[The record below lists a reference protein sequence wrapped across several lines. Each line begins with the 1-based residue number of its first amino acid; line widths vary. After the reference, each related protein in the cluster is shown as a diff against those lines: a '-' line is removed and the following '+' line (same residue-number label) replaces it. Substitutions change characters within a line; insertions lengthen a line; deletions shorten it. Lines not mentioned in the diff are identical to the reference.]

1 MKGKVLTVNNGIE
14 VSVIV
19 PESRQDLINVLKIH
33 SNYYVRDNCW
43 IFEYH
48 PAIINKLDLLIK
60 VISNDDASL
69 EDTVMFGWY
78 LRHYRL

>member
-1 MKGKVLTVNNGIE
+1 MKGKILTTNNGIE
-14 VSVIV
+14 VSITI
-19 PESRQDLINVLKIH
+19 PESRQDLINILKVH
-33 SNYYVRDNCW
+33 SNYYVKNDHW

-60 VISNDDASL
+60 IISNDDASL
-69 EDTVMFGWY
+69 EDVVMFGWY